1 MGNLPSDYKET
12 EAIAFQEAAKWGQE
26 KLLKT
31 VGDYKPNKEFFLSY
45 PLARAKNPKAEDSFL
60 IQAVEYLPPGKGEG
74 LSAGF
79 DETGQGL
86 LNGDKAFD
94 TYTAEDQKKNKDNI
108 EGTIKRGQLKV
119 LGKFSGAE
127 MGQRVDKLKKKTKF
141 YVELPIPKQVND
153 GNSCVWSGNSMNL
166 FTLAGLDLATGL
178 MSETSDTLGD
188 IQTIIDNL
196 VKGADFDSLGLG
208 SGDEAQNAIRASLA
222 GLAINQFGGGTTP
235 NSVMSRGMGKILNS
249 NKELLFDGVN
259 LREFKFDFTFTPR
272 SYDEGLRAKTIIR
285 SLKMA
290 MAPKRG
296 EQGRGGILIN
306 APNLFLLQYRSGGK
320 PHPFLNSFKP
330 CALTSFAVNYTGSG
344 TYATYGAGTSDSTPV
359 HMKVAMTFKE
369 TNPIYEEDYADA
381 PNGVGY

>member
-178 MSETSDTLGD
+178 MKDPESTVGD
-188 IQTIIDNL
+188 IQNVIDTL
-196 VKGADFDSLGLG
+196 LKGGDFEQLGLG
-208 SGDEAQNAIRASLA
+208 SGEEAQNAIRSSLA
-222 GLAINQFGGGTTP
+222 GLAVGQFGSITP

-272 SYDEGLRAKTIIR
+272 NKPEGQVAMKIIR
-285 SLKMA
+285 NLKMA
-290 MAPKRG
+290 MAPKKG
-296 EQGRGGILIN
+296 ETNSGSGGILIN
-306 APNLFLLQYRSGGK
+306 SPNLFLLQYLQGGTQ
-320 PHPFLNSFKP
+320 HPFLNSFKP
-330 CALTSFAVNYTGSG
+330 CALTSFSVNYTGAG
-344 TYATYGAGTSDSTPV
+344 TYSTYADGTPV
-359 HMKVAMTFKE
+359 HMKVAMSFKE
-369 TNPIYEEDYADA
+369 TNPIYEEDYEDQTM
-381 PNGVGY
+381 GVGF

>member
-60 IQAVEYLPPGKGEG
+60 IQAVEYLPPGKDEG

>member
-1 MGNLPSDYKET
+1 M
-12 EAIAFQEAAKWGQE
+12 
-26 KLLKT
+26 
-31 VGDYKPNKEFFLSY
+31 
-45 PLARAKNPKAEDSFL
+45 
-60 IQAVEYLPPGKGEG
+60 
-74 LSAGF
+74 
-79 DETGQGL
+79 
-86 LNGDKAFD
+86 
-94 TYTAEDQKKNKDNI
+94 
-108 EGTIKRGQLKV
+108 
-119 LGKFSGAE
+119 
-127 MGQRVDKLKKKTKF
+127 
-141 YVELPIPKQVND
+141 
-153 GNSCVWSGNSMNL
+153 
-166 FTLAGLDLATGL
+166 
-178 MSETSDTLGD
+178 DTLGD

-222 GLAINQFGGGTTP
+222 GLAINQFGGGVTP

-296 EQGRGGILIN
+296 EQGRGGVLIN

-369 TNPIYEEDYADA
+369 TNPIYEEDYTDV

>member
-1 MGNLPSDYKET
+1 MMGNLPSDYKET
-12 EAIAFQEAAKWGQE
+12 EAKAFQEAAKWGQE

-74 LSAGF
+74 LGIESLG
-79 DETGQGL
+79 DTDL
-86 LNGDKAFD
+86 LSGNKAFD
-94 TYTAEDQKKNKDNI
+94 TYSAEDEKKNKNNI
-108 EGTIKRGQLKV
+108 AGTIKKGQLKV

-178 MSETSDTLGD
+178 MSQPLDTLGD

-296 EQGRGGILIN
+296 EQGRGGVLIN

-369 TNPIYEEDYADA
+369 TNPIYEEDYTDV

>member
-12 EAIAFQEAAKWGQE
+12 EAIQFKNAAKFGE
-26 KLLKT
+26 AKLLKT

-45 PLARAKNPKAEDSFL
+45 PLARAKNQKSEDSFL
-60 IQAVEYLPPGKGEG
+60 IQAVEYLPPGKDER
-74 LSAGF
+74 LSAKF
-79 DETGQGL
+79 DKNAQDLMTG
-86 LNGDKAFD
+86 NKAFE
-94 TYTAEDQKKNKDNI
+94 TYTAEDEKKNKNNLAN
-108 EGTIKRGQLKV
+108 TIKKGQLKV

-178 MSETSDTLGD
+178 MTQPMDTLGD

-296 EQGRGGILIN
+296 EQGRGGVLVN

>member
-12 EAIAFQEAAKWGQE
+12 EAKAFQEAAKWGQE

-60 IQAVEYLPPGKGEG
+60 IQAVEYIPPGKGEG
-74 LSAGF
+74 LGIESLG
-79 DETGQGL
+79 DQDL
-86 LNGDKAFD
+86 LSGVKEFD
-94 TYTAEDQKKNKDNI
+94 TYSAEDEKKNKNNLA
-108 EGTIKRGQLKV
+108 GTIKKGQLKV

-178 MSETSDTLGD
+178 MSQPLDTLGD

-296 EQGRGGILIN
+296 EQGRGGVLIN

-369 TNPIYEEDYADA
+369 TNPIYEEDYTDV